1 MYEVSRSLYRRL
13 SGLVASD
20 PATME
25 GRMDRQLLLEACET
39 NTERLATD
47 PHYFARPDR
56 TIFRDIR
63 RLFSL
68 ADQAYVWRVVAVHS
82 EVAREMAVREFEARI
97 RSCQAFTRQ
106 GTPCQREPRPG
117 SHFCP
122 SHRHLDAEWTEPAE
136 AVADADP
143 TPALA
148 AA

>member
-20 PATME
+20 PETTQ
-25 GRMDRQLLLEACET
+25 GRVDRELLLEACER

-56 TIFRDIR
+56 TIFREIR
-63 RLFSL
+63 HLF
-68 ADQAYVWRVVAVHS
+68 AFTDQAYVWHVVSVHS
-82 EVAREMAVREFEARI
+82 QVAREVAVREFEARI
-97 RSCQAFTRQ
+97 RPCQAFTRQ

-122 SHRHLDAEWTEPAE
+122 SHRHLEAEWEEPAVDG
-136 AVADADP
+136 APA
-143 TPALA
+143 PALA

>member
-13 SGLVASD
+13 SVLVESD
-20 PATME
+20 PVTNE
-25 GRMDRQLLLEACET
+25 GRGDRELLLEACER

-56 TIFRDIR
+56 TIFREIR
-63 RLFSL
+63 HLFPL
-68 ADQAYVWRVVAVHS
+68 IDQAYVWRVVSVHS
-82 EVAREMAVREFEARI
+82 HVAREVAVREFEARS
-97 RSCQAFTRQ
+97 RPCQAFTRQ

-122 SHRHLDAEWTEPAE
+122 SHRHLEAEWQEPVAAE
-136 AVADADP
+136 VQA
-143 TPALA
+143 PALA